1 MMVNDPQKHHK
12 NIGPCGLT
20 KNLIF
25 DDGKLKKMKYDENM
39 LKKNMNI
46 HWKTMKIPLKHETN
60 HKTLK
65 MKNALENHENLTKTR
80 GKP

>member
-1 MMVNDPQKHHK
+1 
-12 NIGPCGLT
+12 
-20 KNLIF
+20 
-25 DDGKLKKMKYDENM
+25 
-39 LKKNMNI
+39 
-46 HWKTMKIPLKHETN
+46 MKIPLKHETN